1 MQYLYEINYSRM
13 TKDEIVLV
21 KRSWRLLRDI
31 DPSIIAATF
40 YGKLFT
46 DKPAL
51 RRLFP
56 KEMNLQHQKL
66 MDMINTIVARLDNT
80 GNMDNEIISM
90 GKRHTGYAVKPDHY
104 KTVGIAFIWTL
115 EQGLGP
121 DFTPEVKDAWIK
133 CYNEISRLM
142 LQK

>member
-1 MQYLYEINYSRM
+1 M
-13 TKDEIVLV
+13 TKDEIGLV

-31 DPSIIAATF
+31 KPSIIAETF

-56 KEMNLQHQKL
+56 KEMNLQYQKL
-66 MDMINTIVARLDNT
+66 MDMINIIVARLDNT
-80 GNMDNEIISM
+80 SYMNNEMISM
-90 GKRHTGYAVKPDHY
+90 GKRHTSYAVKPDHY

-133 CYNEISRLM
+133 CYNELSQLM
-142 LQK
+142 LER